1 MYRFVFTST
10 HGQDQIKKGL
20 VSIKDTLVVNLE
32 QTLLKGQKMVSDH
45 MMSANYK
52 VALMTISK

>member
-1 MYRFVFTST
+1 M
-10 HGQDQIKKGL
+10 GKIKLKKGL

-45 MMSANYK
+45 MLSANYK